1 LANIFSPA
9 QAVSHRVWCKRQ
21 LQARVLNGSISIAR
35 RIFLKASGH
44 LYDSAYFFTMTGI
57 INQIRN
63 GVLGPVGPVGAGD
76 RTILLDSLAIML
88 AIIIPVIIATLLC
101 AWWFRASNTRAKYLP
116 DWEYSGQVEL
126 VVWSIP
132 LMVVLFL
139 GGIGWIGSHQLDPH
153 FPLKSKEKPLRVE
166 VVSLDWKWLFIYP
179 DQGVASV
186 NQLAIPVGVPVEFS
200 LTSASVMNSFFVPRL
215 GSQIYAMAGMVTH
228 INLEA
233 DKPGTYTGFSAQF
246 SGDGFSGMNFKTMAV
261 SPDEF
266 ARWVATAKSAKA
278 DLDEAAYAKLVEP
291 TQINPVV
298 FYRSA
303 SPDLFK
309 KIVQLSAPGTD
320 TGAMSDPSDIPAGA
334 PPAAGEKE

>member
-1 LANIFSPA
+1 MSNI
-9 QAVSHRVWCKRQ
+9 H
-21 LQARVLNGSISIAR
+21 
-35 RIFLKASGH
+35 SGI
-44 LYDSAYFFTMTGI
+44 LD
-57 INQIRN
+57 
-63 GVLGPVGPVGAGD
+63 PVGPVGAGD
-76 RTILLDSLAIML
+76 KIILFDSLAIML
-88 AIIIPVIIATLLC
+88 AIVIPVILATLAF

-139 GGIGWIGSHQLDPH
+139 GGIGWIGSHQLDPR
-153 FPLKSKEKPLRVE
+153 FPLKSAEKPLRVE

-200 LTSASVMNSFFVPRL
+200 LTSASVMNSFFVPKL

-246 SGDGFSGMNFKTMAV
+246 SGDGFSGMNFKTLAL

-266 ARWVATAKSAKA
+266 SRWIGAAKA
-278 DLDEAAYAKLVEP
+278 ANTDLNEATYAKLTEP

-298 FYRSA
+298 FYRSP
-303 SPDLFK
+303 SPDFFK

-320 TGAMSDPSDIPAGA
+320 TGAMTGSSDIPAGA
-334 PPAAGEKE
+334 PLPAGEKE